1 MKFKTARQILDRTMK
16 GVNKNSPIILTA
28 IGIIGGVATV
38 GLAIKAT
45 IVAVEMVEMEKC
57 ERVERDEPED
67 MTKTEILKTVWK
79 PYVPVAL
86 TGVFS
91 ISCIIGS
98 CSVHSRRNAA
108 LAAAYKI
115 SETALTSFR
124 DKAVEELGE
133 KKVRDIQKKAAV
145 ERMENNPV
153 SNSEVIIIGNG
164 QTLCYDELTDRYF
177 QSDIESIRKAVND
190 CNDILK
196 NEMYCSLNELYSRIG
211 LPCTRIGNDL
221 GWNVD
226 QFPFEAF
233 FDSKIAN
240 DGRPCVV
247 MGFNIEPR
255 MDYTNLH

>member
-1 MKFKTARQILDRTMK
+1 MKFKSAKQMCRDLANTMS
-16 GVNKNSPIILTA
+16 KNSPVILTSA
-28 IGIIGGVATV
+28 GVIAGIATV
-38 GLAIKAT
+38 VLSIKAT
-45 IVAVEMVEMEKC
+45 VVAVELMETEKC
-57 ERVERDEPED
+57 ERIERDEPTE
-67 MTKTEILKTVWK
+67 MTKKEILKVVWK
-79 PYVPVAL
+79 PYVPVVA

-91 ISCIIGS
+91 MTCVIGS

-115 SETALTSFR
+115 SETALTNFR
-124 DKAVEELGE
+124 DKTIDELGE
-133 KKVRDIQKKAAV
+133 KKVRDIQKKAASEKM
-145 ERMENNPV
+145 ERNPV

-164 QTLCYDELTDRYF
+164 QTLCYDEMTDRYF
-177 QSDIESIRKAVND
+177 QSDIETIRKAVND

-211 LPCTRIGNDL
+211 LPCTRLGNDL
-221 GWNVD
+221 GWNID

-233 FDSKIAN
+233 FDSKISD

-247 MGFNIEPR
+247 MGFNVEPR